1 MGAGQ
6 SADVIADIIAERTR
20 GSMMILRI
28 YKPWPITAS
37 LFQGAMATKS
47 VRLCGGRWRAVR
59 GVQRRVSGEK
69 SCVSFVADTSADLPA
84 HHNTLRQ
91 KTRHSMSTV

>member
-1 MGAGQ
+1 
-6 SADVIADIIAERTR
+6 
-20 GSMMILRI
+20 MILRI

-59 GVQRRVSGEK
+59 GVQRRVSGAPDCGGVQDEK